1 MSGYNTESNWGSTLK
16 QMGKLQYFITK
27 IYISKYFPSTIT
39 NIYWQ
44 IPSGTAQSDYVC
56 ISKSTSIQADTNKVS
71 LMLKKWNGWKW
82 FCDFEEVWRWFENTI
97 EVKDYILLT
106 ESNKCQL
113 KFMQK

>member
-1 MSGYNTESNWGSTLK
+1 M
-16 QMGKLQYFITK
+16 LQYFITK
-27 IYISKYFPSTIT
+27 IYISKHFPPTIT
-39 NIYWQ
+39 NIYQQ
-44 IPSGTAQSDYVC
+44 IPSATVLSDYVYMP
-56 ISKSTSIQADTNKVS
+56 KSRSIQADANKVS
-71 LMLKKWNGWKW
+71 LMLKNWNGKAEMLNHWKW